1 MEALRIWLFGRVRV
15 AHGEG
20 LPEIRFTR
28 SAQTLLAFLLLH
40 PQRYHPRGAG

>member
-20 LPEIRFTR
+20 SPEIRFTR
-28 SAQTLLAFLLLH
+28 SAQTLLRSLE
-40 PQRYHPRGAG
+40 